1 MHVADVWREC
11 CERGV
16 GDVRDV
22 AALAVQTPLSGVVI
36 DDTLTHTYEAQGHD
50 MHTLLF
56 AFLDE
61 LLFVFSTELFVPRCA
76 PCPSCSAVQAT
87 ARRTTPVDLLQPVGP
102 AETQHR
108 LA

>member
-1 MHVADVWREC
+1 M
-11 CERGV
+11 
-16 GDVRDV
+16 
-22 AALAVQTPLSGVVI
+22 AASAVQTPLSGVVI
-36 DDTLTHTYEAQGHD
+36 DDALTHTYEAQGHD

-76 PCPSCSAVQAT
+76 CLPFPVELAVGCARSLPHHPPCHSSTVG
-87 ARRTTPVDLLQPVGP
+87 PVGTAP
-102 AETQHR
+102 SQHH